1 MNFLSLVDFSAKFFY
16 FVYLKKSIVSL
27 ELVVDSRAGSIWLAL
42 LRDGK
47 LIELHEEQGNN
58 DFNVGDI
65 YLGKV
70 RKVVPSL
77 NAAFVDVGFE
87 KDAFLHY
94 LDLGPQFNSLNK
106 FTKDT
111 LNGRQ
116 SVADLMYFKSE
127 KDIQK
132 EGKIDEIISSSQ
144 SILVQVAKEP
154 ISSKGPRLCA
164 EITLAGRYLVLVPFS
179 DKISISQ
186 KIRDNEERDRL
197 KELMDSIKPKNFGV
211 IIRTVAANKKVE
223 QIDQDLKNLLEKWR
237 TMHESLKIASPPK
250 RVLGEIDKTSSIL
263 RDLLNADF
271 TNIHINDES
280 LFAEVKDYVSGIAP
294 GREKIVKHYD
304 GKLTIFERFGIN
316 KQIKS
321 LFGKKVPLA
330 SGGYLIIEHTEAMH
344 VIDVN
349 SGNRKGAEG
358 QESNAFSTNIEA
370 AEEIARV
377 LQLRDMGGIV
387 CIDFIDMHDRENNKL
402 LYEKLK
408 EFMQRDRAKHN
419 ILPPSKF
426 GVIEITRQR
435 VRPETDINTSEQCPT
450 CNGTGEVQA
459 SILFADEI
467 ESNLNFLIEDRGVKQ
482 LSLHVHPYLEAY
494 FTKGFISKRLR
505 WFFKYKKW
513 IPIRGI
519 TAFNLLDYSFKDKN
533 NEEIPL

>member
-1 MNFLSLVDFSAKFFY
+1 M
-16 FVYLKKSIVSL
+16 SL
-27 ELVVDSRAGSIWLAL
+27 ELVVDSRSGSIWLAL

-47 LIELHEEQGNN
+47 LIELHEEQGNS

-111 LNGRQ
+111 LNKKQG
-116 SVADLMYFKSE
+116 VADLMYFKTE

-197 KELMDSIKPKNFGV
+197 KDLMESIKPKNFGV

-237 TMHESLKIASPPK
+237 TMHENLKVASPPR

-271 TNIHINDES
+271 TNIHINDET
-280 LFAEVKDYVSGIAP
+280 LFSDVREYVSGIAP

-304 GKLTIFERFGIN
+304 GKLSIFERFGIN
-316 KQIKS
+316 KQIKA

-387 CIDFIDMHDRENNKL
+387 CVDFIDMHDRENNKL

-450 CNGTGEVQA
+450 CKGTGEVQA
-459 SILFADEI
+459 SILFAEEI
-467 ESNLNFLIEDRGVKQ
+467 ESNLNFLLEDRGVKQ

-494 FTKGFISKRLR
+494 FTKGLLSKRLR

-519 TAFNLLDYSFKDKN
+519 TAYNLLEYTFMDNN

>member
-1 MNFLSLVDFSAKFFY
+1 M
-16 FVYLKKSIVSL
+16 SL
-27 ELVVDSRAGSIWLAL
+27 ELVVDARKEGIWLAL

-58 DFNVGDI
+58 DFAVGDI

-77 NAAFVDVGFE
+77 NAAFVDVGYD

-94 LDLGPQFNSLNK
+94 LDLGPQFSSLNK

-111 LNGRQ
+111 LHGKQN
-116 SVADLMYFKSE
+116 VADLLYFKGE
-127 KDIQK
+127 KDIPK
-132 EGKIDEIISSSQ
+132 DGKIDEIISSSQ

-154 ISSKGPRLCA
+154 ISSKGPRLSA

-186 KIRDNEERDRL
+186 KIKEQDERDRL
-197 KELMDSIKPKNFGV
+197 KDLMESIKPKNFGV
-211 IIRTVAANKKVE
+211 IIRTVAENKKIE
-223 QIDQDLKNLLEKWR
+223 QLDQDLKDLMEKWR
-237 TMHESLKIASPPK
+237 GMYANLKIATPPK
-250 RVLGEIDKTSSIL
+250 RVLGEIGKTSSIL

-271 TNIHINDES
+271 SNIHINDET
-280 LFAEVKDYVSGIAP
+280 LFGEMKDYVAGIAP
-294 GREKIVKHYD
+294 GREKILKFYD
-304 GKLTIFERFGIN
+304 GKISIFERFAIN

-321 LFGKKVPLA
+321 LFGKKVPL
-330 SGGYLIIEHTEAMH
+330 SNGGYLIIEHTEAMH

-349 SGNRKGAEG
+349 SGNRKGADG
-358 QESNAFSTNIEA
+358 QESNALATNIEA

-387 CIDFIDMHDRENNKL
+387 CVDFIDMHERENNKIL
-402 LYEKLK
+402 FETLK
-408 EFMQRDRAKHN
+408 KFMQSDRAKHN

-435 VRPETDINTSEQCPT
+435 VRPETDIKTSEACPT

-459 SILFADEI
+459 SILLAEEI
-467 ESNLNFLIEDRGVKQ
+467 ESNLNYLLTDRKEAAV
-482 LSLHVHPYLEAY
+482 SLLVHPYLEAY
-494 FTKGFISKRLR
+494 FTKGIISIQVK

-513 IPIRGI
+513 IQVRSV
-519 TAFNLLDYSFKDKN
+519 TANHLLQYSFVNKN
-533 NEEIPL
+533 NEEITL